1 MGKDQPMIKKILR
14 EIFQKREQQQDLII
28 EEVSPKLAMRS
39 VYLEKKWGG
48 KNKDFYS
55 GGGSHSKKLVGPY
68 VRAIKRFLASQPE
81 QLIVCDFGCGDF
93 NVGKRLVGFSKKYH
107 AFDVVEELIARNRE
121 QFKHEKLTFDCLD
134 IVADELPKGDCVL
147 IRQVLQHLSN
157 DHIKKVVP
165 KLQQFKYAIIT
176 EHLPKRRFEPN
187 LDKTTGVNIRLSR
200 NSGVVLHEPPFSIN
214 ARAREEL
221 LRISYN
227 KGVVV
232 STLYT
237 F

>member
-1 MGKDQPMIKKILR
+1 MIRSLLKN
-14 EIFQKREQQQDLII
+14 IFQKKKTHKTDAIV
-28 EEVSPKLAMRS
+28 EEVSPKQAMRS

-55 GGGSHSKKLVGPY
+55 GGGSHSKRLVGPY
-68 VRAIKRFLASQPE
+68 VQAIKTFLESQPE

-93 NVGKRLVGFSKKYH
+93 NVGKRLVDFSKKYR
-107 AFDVVEELIARNRE
+107 AFDVVEELITRNRE
-121 QFKHEKLTFDCLD
+121 QFKHEKLSFDCLD
-134 IVADELPKGDCVL
+134 IVVDEFPKGDCVL

-176 EHLPKRRFEPN
+176 EHLPKKGFVPN

-200 NSGVVLHEPPFSIN
+200 NSGVVLHESPFSI
-214 ARAREEL
+214 AAASRKEL
-221 LRISYN
+221 LRIPYN

-232 STLYT
+232 TTLYT